1 MSLHTLRKLALVVT
15 GLGAGLAACTADDGA
30 STPTSTTTAELDV
43 IGLAERPASLLVLA
57 PTATV
62 ADRQRLERAIVRL
75 GGAVLATHAPRLVI
89 AQVPGGA
96 GAALAGLGVVA
107 TFDRAV
113 TPADL
118 ASPTILEERFLAV
131 HAARWFPT
139 EVPPD
144 KRLAPMRVARP
155 AGEEEAPARRL
166 PEIDLRAAGEGD
178 PGGPVIDPEDMQAVP
193 FASGTIVV
201 SVVLPESNG
210 VIDASTEDW
219 NEELVRETY
228 LKVQAALDKIA
239 ASDPNADLK
248 FVLHYESAPAAGGLA
263 GTVDTDYEFGQRAQ
277 WGSSTEGLATADLL
291 SAIMGRT
298 ITEGDLWLA
307 SIEHTADLKR
317 RHGADGAFMVIV
329 AANASYTAGLRAHA
343 WIGGPITVLDT
354 SYGHETFMHEFGHIF
369 GAYDEYCPDACS
381 PPTSI
386 MGYLGVYNAN
396 AFYQEGGP
404 GIDNGK
410 GEGAPSLMQYNQPGA
425 VNGYTRASWGWLDT
439 DGDGI
444 VEVRDTFPK
453 SELAATVA
461 GNRVRVTG
469 TITDRGESRTFGNVR
484 YSANRITG
492 LEIAFA
498 ADGPWFPFA
507 LPGDTRG
514 RQAVDVELG
523 AVPAGTHTIFV
534 RGVSSVGNVEPR
546 AQALRVTASA
556 TGNTAPY
563 VRLDVPARAGTAA
576 PVTLTTTTFDFE
588 GSSTQVRYDLDGN
601 GTWDTAYRA
610 PGAFAAT
617 LPAGMRTI
625 RAQVRDAAGLT
636 RTVSAEVP
644 VVAGAMAPL
653 LALTNLPSLVHGVTP
668 ADVALTATAPG
679 ARLDVTTELATDD
692 DHFVVKGP
700 AGADGSVTASLPT
713 PVDLRTSQLDLTA
726 GDAELQRG
734 WIRDVLALDADHVV
748 VAAGAHGIWILDIT
762 DRARP
767 RVLSRLVLETSASH
781 LHRRGSQLY
790 VLGTYLTV
798 VDLRDLTAPRE
809 WKQLTSVAK
818 TVEASS
824 EELLDMPEGEGWGV
838 THFHGFDHG
847 AKITSARVAVTIDHP
862 RVADLVIRLVPG
874 KGSGMEPIVLRDR
887 RPGAGGLRT
896 YQFSTTSTPALRAI
910 VGQFADDFWTVEV
923 TDEVANRQVGQLVA
937 SRVELRTSARA
948 FPVIDGANQIAGFTS
963 WGDLVVAGAGV
974 EALDVALPYWIYS
987 LSRVTG
993 TAAQGATM
1001 VGDTAVVA
1009 MALEAKSK
1017 EPTTAGAPAPALR
1030 GLCAVDLR
1038 SSFFPRI
1045 VRCEAELG
1053 GHVGELAALGGRLY
1067 QGIQPSCDREEGCRD
1082 DAPFTIVGSA
1092 WAFARGYAWQLGVTP
1107 HRVER
1112 SAIGDARTIWTV
1124 GHDGHVHALDVA
1136 SPSAVAVVKRYP
1148 RTWTSRL
1155 VPLRLPEVMLFD
1167 YAPQARVARLG
1178 DDVSILSRVYRVTVE
1193 ARDEAGGVTRASR
1206 TVHVIPYDHAP
1217 AVMSASLHR
1226 RDELEP
1232 WRLRIEARD
1241 GDGAASW
1248 DPSLFARVDFDGDGV
1263 FDTDWSWMG
1272 ADASGVFSGE
1282 VELAGVAPG
1291 TYPAAV
1297 VEVRD
1302 GFWARDRMTVEL
1314 AIP

>member
-1 MSLHTLRKLALVVT
+1 MSLQRLRKLALVVT

-30 STPTSTTTAELDV
+30 STSTSTTTADLDV
-43 IGLAERPASLLVLA
+43 IGLAERPASLLVLQ

-75 GGAVLATHAPRLVI
+75 GGAVLETHAPRLLI
-89 AQVPGGA
+89 AQVPRGA
-96 GAALAGLGVVA
+96 DAALAALGVVA

-118 ASPTILEERFLAV
+118 TSPTIFEERFLSV
-131 HAARWFPT
+131 HAARWFPG

-144 KRLAPMRVARP
+144 ERLAPMRVAHP

-166 PEIDLRAAGEGD
+166 PENLIAGERE
-178 PGGPVIDPEDMQAVP
+178 PGGPTIDPEDMQPVP
-193 FASGTIVV
+193 FASGTVVV

-219 NEELVRETY
+219 NEDLVRATY
-228 LKVQAALDKIA
+228 LKIQAALDKTA

-248 FVLHYESAPAAGGLA
+248 FVLHYESAPAAGGLP

-277 WGSSTEGLATADLL
+277 WGSSTEGLATADIL
-291 SAIMGRT
+291 SSIMGRT

-317 RHGADGAFMVIV
+317 RYGADAAFMVIV
-329 AANASYTAGLRAHA
+329 AANGNYTAGLRAHA

-404 GIDNGK
+404 GIDQGR

-453 SELAATVA
+453 SELVA
-461 GNRVRVTG
+461 SISGNRVRVTG

-492 LEIAFA
+492 LELAFA
-498 ADGPWFPFA
+498 ANGPWFPIA

-523 AVPAGTHTIFV
+523 TVPAGTRTIYV
-534 RGVSSVGNVEPR
+534 RGVSSVGNIEPR
-546 AQALRVTASA
+546 PQALQVTTTQ

-576 PVTLTTTTFDFE
+576 PVTITTTTLDLE
-588 GSSTQVRYDLDGN
+588 GQATQVRYDLDGN
-601 GTWDTAYRA
+601 GSWDTSWRA
-610 PGAFAAT
+610 PGAYSAT
-617 LPAGMRTI
+617 LPAGLRTI
-625 RAQVRDAAGLT
+625 RAQARDAAGLT
-636 RTVSAEVP
+636 RTVAAELP
-644 VVAGAMAPL
+644 VVEGAMAPL

-679 ARLDVTTELATDD
+679 ATLEVVTELATDD
-692 DHFVVKGP
+692 DTFVVKGP
-700 AGADGSVTASLPT
+700 AGADGSVRASLPT
-713 PVDLRTSQLDLTA
+713 PVDLRTSKLDLTA
-726 GDAELQRG
+726 GDGELQRG
-734 WIRDVLALDADHVV
+734 WIRDILALDADHVV
-748 VAAGAHGIWILDIT
+748 VAAGSKGLWILDIS
-762 DRARP
+762 DRAQP
-767 RVLSRLVLETSASH
+767 RVLSRLVLETSANH

-798 VDLRDLTAPRE
+798 VDIRDLTAPRE
-809 WKQLTSVAK
+809 RRQLTSVAA
-818 TVEASS
+818 TVAAAS
-824 EELLDMPEGEGWGV
+824 EELLDLPEGEGWGMQ
-838 THFHGFDHG
+838 HFHGFDHG
-847 AKITSARVAVTIDHP
+847 AKITSAKVTVTIDHP

-874 KGSGMEPIVLRDR
+874 KGTGLAPIVLRNR
-887 RPGAGGLRT
+887 LPGAGGLRT
-896 YQFSTTSTPALRAI
+896 FQFSTPSSQALRA
-910 VGQFADDFWTVEV
+910 VLGQFADDYWTVEV
-923 TDEVANRQVGQLVA
+923 VDEVANRQVGQLVA

-948 FPVIDGANQIAGFTS
+948 FPVIDGANHIAGFNS
-963 WGDLVVAGAGV
+963 WGDLVVAGAGL
-974 EALDVALPYWIYS
+974 EALDVTLPYWIMS
-987 LSRVTG
+987 LSRMTG
-993 TAAQGATM
+993 TSAHGATM
-1001 VGDTAVVA
+1001 VGDTAVLA
-1009 MALEAKSK
+1009 MALEAKQK
-1017 EPTTAGAPAPALR
+1017 APTPAGAPAPQLR

-1038 SSFFPRI
+1038 SGFFPRV

-1053 GHVGELAALGGRLY
+1053 GDLGDFAVLDGRLY
-1067 QGIQPSCDREEGCRD
+1067 QGIQPFCGREEGCRD
-1082 DAPFTIVGSA
+1082 SVPYTIVGDA
-1092 WAFARGYAWQLGVTP
+1092 RAFARGHAWRLGTTP
-1107 HRVER
+1107 HRVDPW
-1112 SAIGDARTIWTV
+1112 AIGDARTIWTLGRGGQV
-1124 GHDGHVHALDVA
+1124 QELDVT
-1136 SPSAVAVVKRYP
+1136 SPSAVTVVKSYP
-1148 RTWTSRL
+1148 RAWTARL
-1155 VPLRLPEVMLFD
+1155 VALRLPEVMLFD
-1167 YAPQARVARLG
+1167 FSPQARIARLG
-1178 DDVSILSRVYRVTVE
+1178 DEVSILSRVYRVTVE
-1193 ARDEAGGVTRASR
+1193 ARDTAGGVSRASR

-1217 AVMSASLHR
+1217 AVVAASVGR
-1226 RDELEP
+1226 KDELQP
-1232 WRLRIEARD
+1232 WRVRVEATD
-1241 GDGAASW
+1241 GDGVASW
-1248 DPSLFARVDFDGDGV
+1248 DPSLFARVDLDGDGV
-1263 FDTDWSWMG
+1263 FDTDWTWMG
-1272 ADASGVFSGE
+1272 ADERGVFSGE
-1282 VELAGVAPG
+1282 IELAGVASG
-1291 TYPAAV
+1291 TYPGAI

-1302 GFWARDRMTVEL
+1302 GFWARDRMTVDL
-1314 AIP
+1314 VVP